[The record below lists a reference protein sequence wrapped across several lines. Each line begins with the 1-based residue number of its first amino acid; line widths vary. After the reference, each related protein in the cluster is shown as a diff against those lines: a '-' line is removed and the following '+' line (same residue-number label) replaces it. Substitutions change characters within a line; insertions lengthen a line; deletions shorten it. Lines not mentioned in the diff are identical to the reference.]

1 MPEQVVENP
10 TAPCIQPTPPITWR
24 DYQGPYAKTVGF
36 FALRLQR
43 SSAGPP
49 AEHYKA
55 GKLLCTLKTKD
66 KFMLFVR
73 NSVDPLTFLNA
84 GYSAAIDQAQDSQ
97 PSYGQGFAGY
107 SKRFGAGMAGQSSSF
122 FFKQFLYPTV
132 FGEDPRYYWLG
143 YGPARTRF
151 FHAVSHVVLG
161 HTENGGR
168 MFNFSEWLGTA
179 SATVLSNTY
188 MPDNQRGV
196 APNAQRIGISI
207 ATDAGYDVLREFWP
221 EIARTFHL
229 PFREPQVAP
238 VASEHPDH

>member
-1 MPEQVVENP
+1 MISRSSRGVPPLAIFLRLRASCLWLVCVCLIAFSVGARETPPPSPDQTKNDATPQTETPIVTPAMPEQVVENP
-10 TAPCIQPTPPITWR
+10 TAPCVQPTPPITWR

-49 AEHYKA
+49 AGHYKP

-107 SKRFGAGMAGQSSSF
+107 SKRFGAGMA
-122 FFKQFLYPTV
+122 
-132 FGEDPRYYWLG
+132 
-143 YGPARTRF
+143 
-151 FHAVSHVVLG
+151 
-161 HTENGGR
+161 
-168 MFNFSEWLGTA
+168 
-179 SATVLSNTY
+179 
-188 MPDNQRGV
+188 
-196 APNAQRIGISI
+196 
-207 ATDAGYDVLREFWP
+207 
-221 EIARTFHL
+221 
-229 PFREPQVAP
+229 
-238 VASEHPDH
+238 